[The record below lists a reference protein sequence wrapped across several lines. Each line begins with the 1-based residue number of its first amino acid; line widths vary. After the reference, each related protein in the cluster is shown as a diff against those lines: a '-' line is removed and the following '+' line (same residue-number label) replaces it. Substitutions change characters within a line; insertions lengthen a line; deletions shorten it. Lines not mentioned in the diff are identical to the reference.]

1 MTLTLSIVWCSKIE
15 FHHLSLFYMI
25 GIIVQLLI
33 SWLLIWFF
41 CKENLS
47 VLGMKPNA
55 ERTSMFFIF
64 LAVTIFSC
72 SSGFFLRMY
81 FGKESWVLNPLFSTE
96 LLFKGIWWN
105 LKSVLFEEL
114 IFRGVILYILIKK
127 LGSTKAILIS
137 SVAFGIYHWFSFEV
151 IGNVSS
157 MVQVFLLTGAVGL
170 LYAYGYVKTNSL
182 YVPIAMH
189 FGWNFTKGF
198 LFSEGSIGNGIFVQ
212 VKPIPVVS
220 VSYFVY
226 YSVMLTPFILFF
238 CLNYLLLFRKST
250 SIS

>member
-1 MTLTLSIVWCSKIE
+1 MV
-15 FHHLSLFYMI
+15 

-47 VLGMKPNA
+47 VLGLKPTAN
-55 ERTSMFFIF
+55 RTSMFFIC
-64 LAVTIFSC
+64 LTVTIFSC

-81 FGKESWVLNPLFSTE
+81 FGKESWVLNPLFSTT
-96 LLFKGIWWN
+96 LLIKGIWWN
-105 LKSVLFEEL
+105 LKSVLYEEL
-114 IFRGVILYILIKK
+114 IFRSVILYILIKK
-127 LGSTKAILIS
+127 LGAPKAIIIS
-137 SVAFGIYHWFSFEV
+137 SVAFGIYHWFTFE
-151 IGNVSS
+151 IFGNLSS
-157 MVQVFLLTGAVGL
+157 MIPVFILTALVGV

-182 YVPIAMH
+182 YATIGMH
-189 FGWNFTKGF
+189 FGWKFTKGF

-226 YSVMLTPFILFF
+226 YAVMLTPYILFF
-238 CLNYLLLFRKST
+238 LLNYIACSPCHLERSERTLS
-250 SIS
+250 S